1 VTACPR
7 CGSGVAATQ
16 EYCLECGLRL
26 PGPGRLGPPPLQR
39 RRLAAPLIAAAAIA
53 AAGAGVAIAVTWDD
67 SASGRI
73 LIATGGS
80 AATAE
85 TTKQQAQGK
94 LATWPVGRD
103 GWTIVLLSV
112 PKKEGRAA
120 AVSRAQQA
128 KERGLPTVGL
138 VDSSKVAGLHPG
150 YWAVFSGIYDTKPE
164 ATSELLEAR
173 NFAKSAATRK
183 LSG

>member
-16 EYCLECGLRL
+16 EYCLDCGLRM
-26 PGPGRLGPPPLQR
+26 PGTGRLGAPPVER
-39 RRLAAPLIAAAAIA
+39 RRLVLPLIAAAAIA
-53 AAGAGVAIAVTWDD
+53 AAGAAVAIAVTWDD
-67 SASGRI
+67 SASGRV
-73 LIATGGS
+73 LIATVGTDTTP
-80 AATAE
+80 AAKPQAE
-85 TTKQQAQGK
+85 QAK
-94 LATWPVGRD
+94 LAAWPVGKD
-103 GWTIVLLSV
+103 GWTVVLVSL
-112 PKKEGRAA
+112 PKSEGRAA
-120 AVSRAQQA
+120 AVERAEKA
-128 KERGLPTVGL
+128 TERGLKTVGI